1 MTASLSIAVVCFPG
15 LGGSGVIACEL
26 ARELAHRGH
35 RVVVVATALPERLR
49 VNGVRFEQVE
59 VPRAP
64 VLDTAPYGLA
74 LASHLVNL
82 VKREAIDIVHLHY
95 AIPHASSAH
104 LASQVLGE
112 AAPAIVVTMHGTDVT
127 RLGPHPSLQ
136 PVTAFALAACDG
148 LTVPSQFLRREAAT
162 CFGLPAERIE
172 VISNFVDVDRF
183 APPARRDPAQ
193 LHALFG
199 PGASDGPVLFHVSN
213 LRPIKRPLD
222 LIEVLACLRRTMP
235 ARLVIIGE
243 GPERAAIEARTSA
256 LGLGASV
263 CFLGGRDD
271 FAELLGHADGFV
283 LPSESESFGVAA
295 LEAMSAGVPVFGYRV
310 GGLPEV
316 VTEDAGRLV
325 ACCDVEALATA
336 IADGLANRD
345 ALGRAGRARATSEF
359 RSDRIVAAYE
369 AYFHRVLG
377 ATS

>member
-82 VKREAIDIVHLHY
+82 VKRETIDLVHLHY

-183 APPARRDPAQ
+183 TPPARRDPAQ
-193 LHALFG
+193 LEALFG
-199 PGASDGPVLFHVSN
+199 GGAAPVLFHVSN

-222 LIEVLACLRRTMP
+222 LVDVLACLHRTTP
-235 ARLVIIGE
+235 ARLVIVGE
-243 GPERAAIEARTSA
+243 GPEREAVEARASA
-256 LGLGASV
+256 LGLAGSI
-263 CFLGGRDD
+263 CFLGRRDD

-316 VTEDAGRLV
+316 VTEEAGRLV
-325 ACCDVEALATA
+325 ACCDVEALAAA
-336 IADGLANRD
+336 IAEGLVSRD
-345 ALGRAGRARATSEF
+345 ALGRAGRERATSQF

-369 AYFHRVLG
+369 SYFHRVLG